1 MQLQA
6 APSLAHP
13 SSCYLLPPTTKLMAF
28 SVPSR
33 SMRRHPTS
41 QTHRPI
47 LKAKASAVGQ
57 DPSTVDYSS
66 VSSVFPAEACETVGG
81 EACDVEMYPEVKLK
95 PEAKKGGSVS
105 EAVDREYLQY
115 DSPKTVFPA
124 EACDDLGGEFCDPE
138 YQKGV
143 Y

>member
-1 MQLQA
+1 MQFQA
-6 APSLAHP
+6 ALSIASPSC
-13 SSCYLLPPTTKLMAF
+13 SLLPPTAKSMAF
-28 SVPSR
+28 SIPTR
-33 SMRRHPTS
+33 SMPRQSKGT
-41 QTHRPI
+41 

-66 VSSVFPAEACETVGG
+66 MSSVFPAEACDTVGG

-95 PEAKKGGSVS
+95 PEAKKGNSVT
-105 EAVDREYLQY
+105 EPVEREYLQY